1 MTKRNISFSPPDI
14 TEKEIKE
21 VIDTLESGWVT
32 TGPKTKLFEQKI
44 AEYLKVNRTACLSSA
59 TAAMEL
65 TLRILNIGPG
75 DEVITTPYT
84 YSATAAVVKHVGAKL
99 IMVDLKEDS
108 FEMDYEKLNDLI
120 TENTKAI
127 MPVDIAGKMCDYNKI
142 YEIVKNNKNKFK
154 SKNYLQEKFNR
165 IIVLADCAHA
175 FGAERDN
182 LNAGQVADF
191 SCFSFHAVKNLTT
204 AEGGAVAWKNIPG
217 IEDDELY
224 NKYMLHSLHGQSKD
238 ALSKTKRGSWEYDI
252 VLPGHKYNMTDILA
266 SIGLMQLER
275 YDYLLERRKK
285 IIDYY
290 NQKFKSEGIKV
301 LDHFGDNHRSS
312 GHLYLT
318 RIPGITEKE
327 RNKIIELMSKKGI
340 STNVHYKPLPMFT
353 AYKNLGFH
361 IDDYPNAYNTYKNEI
376 TLPLHTLL
384 EDEDLEYITKSYI
397 NIVKK
402 YI

>member
-285 IIDYY
+285 IIDY
-290 NQKFKSEGIKV
+290 
-301 LDHFGDNHRSS
+301 
-312 GHLYLT
+312 
-318 RIPGITEKE
+318 
-327 RNKIIELMSKKGI
+327 
-340 STNVHYKPLPMFT
+340 
-353 AYKNLGFH
+353 
-361 IDDYPNAYNTYKNEI
+361 
-376 TLPLHTLL
+376 
-384 EDEDLEYITKSYI
+384 
-397 NIVKK
+397 
-402 YI
+402 